1 MILTLLCAVRFLC
14 YTYCNEWHDILAI
27 KVDDSSIELTLT
39 KQQLEILIHL
49 VKNEMNGFCGDA
61 GYEELSQ
68 IRAKLEQ
75 RLDTSESNV

>member
-1 MILTLLCAVRFLC
+1 M
-14 YTYCNEWHDILAI
+14 AI
-27 KVDDSSIELTLT
+27 KMDGSSMGLTLT

-75 RLDTSESNV
+75 RLDTSEPNV

>member
-1 MILTLLCAVRFLC
+1 M
-14 YTYCNEWHDILAI
+14 DG
-27 KVDDSSIELTLT
+27 SSMELTLT